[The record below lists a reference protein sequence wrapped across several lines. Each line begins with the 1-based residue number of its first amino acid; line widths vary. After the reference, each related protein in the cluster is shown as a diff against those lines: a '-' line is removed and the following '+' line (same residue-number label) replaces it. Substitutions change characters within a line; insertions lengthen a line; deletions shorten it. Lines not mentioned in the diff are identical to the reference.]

1 MLWRIWSSDD
11 EKWNKKDWKKIGGEA
26 ADFWLWMI
34 PVAGWVYDMGMA
46 FRWKDLNWREMWTAE
61 RWIRWWVG
69 LGTWVLDV
77 FTFWMWWTAIRWI
90 LKWWTKGV
98 LKAGSKK
105 LATEWAEVVSE
116 SVIKWFAKQTLKNA
130 GRDILIWTT
139 AWLALVPVLN
149 SFDKVEIDD

>member
-11 EKWNKKDWKKIGGEA
+11 EKWNKKDRKKIGGEA

-34 PVAGWVYDMGMA
+34 PIAGWVYDMGMA
-46 FRWKDLNWREMWTAE
+46 LRWKDLNWREMWTAE

-69 LGTWVLDV
+69 LWTWVLDV
-77 FTFWMWWTAIRWI
+77 FTFWMWGTAVRWL
-90 LKWWTKGV
+90 LKWWTKVV

-105 LATEWAEVVSE
+105 LATEWVEVVSE

-130 GRDILIWTT
+130 GRDIIIWTT
-139 AWLALVPVLN
+139 AWLALIPVLN
-149 SFDKVEIDD
+149 SFDKVKIDD